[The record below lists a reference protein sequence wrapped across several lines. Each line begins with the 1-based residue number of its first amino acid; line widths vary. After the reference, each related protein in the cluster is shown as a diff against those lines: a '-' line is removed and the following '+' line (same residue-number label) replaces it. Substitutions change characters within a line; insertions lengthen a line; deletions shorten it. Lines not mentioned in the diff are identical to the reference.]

1 MNRERIDDLVDI
13 LGENFASAE
22 NTFVIRNSEE
32 LIKYIADPT
41 AWKKKQVEN
50 GKRYKK
56 ELIGKAR
63 AKLSELNALTEKVYL
78 LSYKEV
84 NNEAIEVSKTELS
97 AKIPQRVKDEIDGF
111 KRKNALE
118 IANLANIAYKTH
130 LSNVRIIS
138 QLSTPDS
145 LYDTIKAQMNKGI
158 DNGLPVTYK
167 NGANVSW
174 KAYMEMNVRTT
185 VHQEI
190 GNEQIRTGADLGQI
204 FYLCD
209 SFGDCAPDH
218 ADYQGKMYYNEDA
231 DIPKEVQSFIDGSG
245 IESMQSVRDSDP
257 FLTTRPNCRHSFH
270 AIPIDQAMGSSADE
284 ILKSEKLERGEYKD
298 SNYEKVQEQR
308 LNERTIR
315 KYKMREENTRTLY
328 DKTKDPEYLKQSL
341 DAKEK
346 VKEWQKTNREFIKS
360 NPELLKRD
368 YDRENIRV
376 VTQDLGVRYDIRDLK
391 AGRSE

>member
-1 MNRERIDDLVDI
+1 MNRERIDDLVDL
-13 LGENFASAE
+13 LGENFATAE
-22 NTFVIRNSEE
+22 NTFVIRNSAE
-32 LIKYIADPT
+32 LVKYIADPI
-41 AWKKKQVEN
+41 AWKKNQIAN

-63 AKLSELNALTEKVYL
+63 AKLSELNNLTEKVYL
-78 LSYKEV
+78 LSYREV
-84 NNEAIEVSKTELS
+84 NKEAIEVSTTELS
-97 AKIPQRVKDEIDGF
+97 AKIPQRVKEEIDMF
-111 KRKNALE
+111 KRKNAIE
-118 IANLANIAYKTH
+118 MVKLANIALESH
-130 LSNVRIIS
+130 LKEVRIIS
-138 QLSTPDS
+138 QLSTPDT
-145 LYDTIKAQMNKGI
+145 LYDTIKSQMIKGI
-158 DNGLPVTYK
+158 DNGLPVEYK

-190 GNEQIRTGADLGQI
+190 GKEQIKTGTDLGQI
-204 FYLCD
+204 FYVCD

-218 ADYQGKMYYNEDA
+218 ADYQGKVYYNDEV
-231 DIPKEVQSFIDGSG
+231 DISPEVQAFIDANA
-245 IESMQSVRDSDP
+245 IQSMQEVRDGEP

-270 AIPIDQAMGSSADE
+270 AIPLEEAMGSSANE
-284 ILKSEKLERGEYKD
+284 ILKQENLSKGEYKD

-315 KYKMREENTRTLY
+315 KYKMREENMRTLY
-328 DKTKDPEYLKQSL
+328 DKTKDPDYLRQASE
-341 DAKEK
+341 AGSK

-360 NPELLKRD
+360 SPELLKRD

-391 AGRSE
+391 AGRRE